1 MKVEKANQIYQV
13 TNPCSM
19 KLLANLWISLFQINY
34 KCLRFKENIWL
45 FYIYY
50 LMLRAVD
57 LEQVRRNVYWRNLDF
72 KFYHTSSILMRS
84 DFMSKKMEGFEVNC
98 SAWKAKHTKN
108 IFCKRFLSPKPMC
121 PCSTVSWTH
130 LSLTSKKMQ
139 TRAMFLLV
147 TVWGHVGSDD
157 LWNY

>member
-1 MKVEKANQIYQV
+1 MYQV

-45 FYIYY
+45 FYISYP
-50 LMLRAVD
+50 LLRAVD

-84 DFMSKKMEGFEVNC
+84 DFMSKKMKGLRSIVVHGRQSILRTYFVNVFC
-98 SAWKAKHTKN
+98 HRSPCAHVQLLAEL
-108 IFCKRFLSPKPMC
+108 IFPSHFKKCKWEQCFC
-121 PCSTVSWTH
+121 W
-130 LSLTSKKMQ
+130 
-139 TRAMFLLV
+139 
-147 TVWGHVGSDD
+147 
-157 LWNY
+157 